1 MIRMIVSLLLLGL
14 IGLPV
19 FAEDVATGFLYPAS
33 VQMSIS
39 EVQSAAERIVS
50 MFAATTSELLGVDVA
65 PPAVEIRNTPYLAYF
80 DHRSGKIVLP
90 HWPTLDPKQQAFFLD
105 LADTPEEAGALFVAL
120 FNEFLVAHEMGHWLQ
135 RGLGVV
141 RDRYAS
147 EREANNIGAAFFEAV
162 EGGETRLLNL
172 HSLLGAALERLVDP
186 TLIGADERQFFN
198 EHYAKLAV
206 QPAAY
211 AYYQFRFIL
220 DSIDARDTLDF
231 AALLRQMASE

>member
-1 MIRMIVSLLLLGL
+1 M
-14 IGLPV
+14 
-19 FAEDVATGFLYPAS
+19 S
-33 VQMSIS
+33 VT

-50 MFAATTSELLGVDVA
+50 IFAATTSELLGVDVT

-90 HWPTLDPKQQAFFLD
+90 HWPTLDHKQQAFLLD
-105 LADTPEEAGALFVAL
+105 LTDTPEEAGAL

-147 EREANNIGAAFFEAV
+147 EREANNIAAAFFEAV

-172 HSLLGAALERLVDP
+172 HLLLDAVLERLADP
-186 TLIGADERQFFN
+186 TPIDADERRFFN